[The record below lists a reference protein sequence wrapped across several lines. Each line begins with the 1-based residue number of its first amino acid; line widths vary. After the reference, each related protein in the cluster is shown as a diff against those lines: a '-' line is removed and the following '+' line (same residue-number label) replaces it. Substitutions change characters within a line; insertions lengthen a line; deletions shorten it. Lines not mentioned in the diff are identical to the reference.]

1 MALGVPL
8 QCYKT
13 MIKATQAGR
22 LSQVYDASFPPKAGR
37 LPISCFTGEGWGQ
50 GLWRKAPACLL
61 AGSWPTPYTDMH
73 PPSPDPY
80 HLSPARCFVP
90 WGDVL
95 RCFAADACSHTHTTF
110 FQKKPI
116 CLNISCLGAPPLQKH
131 EESRGGHME
140 KQAVLCFNCHLL
152 RFTQGQV
159 VSAKRG
165 L

>member
-80 HLSPARCFVP
+80 HLSPAQCFVP

-95 RCFAADACSHTHTTF
+95 RCFAADACSLSHTHTPPSF
-110 FQKKPI
+110 KRSQFV
-116 CLNISCLGAPPLQKH
+116 LISAVWVHLLCRSMK
-131 EESRGGHME
+131 SRGGAHGEAGCVM
-140 KQAVLCFNCHLL
+140 L
-152 RFTQGQV
+152 
-159 VSAKRG
+159 
-165 L
+165 